1 MIKVLGR
8 QTSGN
13 VQKVLFVLEEAGHP
27 LYARGLRHASSTTRR
42 RPNTRRSIPNGKVP
56 TLIDGDT
63 VIWESNTILR
73 YLADT
78 HAKAL
83 TGATPAERTEVERWM
98 DWLLASINPLYLT
111 VFKDAK
117 KPAAER
123 VSDYDAQA
131 KELVSL
137 LTLADAHLAGRAC
150 FALGR
155 LTLADIA
162 LGPIV
167 SPLPRLPDRLAGTC
181 PISKPGWR
189 GSRRGRPSRSRPAR
203 SPPPW
208 RAPPDAIASRA
219 RSR

>member
-8 QTSGN
+8 QSSGN
-13 VQKVLFVLEEAGHP
+13 VQKVLFCLAEAGIEFSRED
-27 LYARGLRHASSTTRR
+27 YGRQFN
-42 RPNTRRSIPNGKVP
+42 NTQTAEYKALNPTSKVP
-56 TLIDGDT
+56 TLIDGET

-78 HAKAL
+78 GAKTL
-83 TGATPAERTEVERWM
+83 TGATSAERTEVERWM

-111 VFKDAK
+111 MFKDSK
-117 KPAAER
+117 KPAEER

-131 KELVSL
+131 KELAAAL
-137 LTLADAHLAGRAC
+137 ALADAHMAGQSF

-167 SPLPRLPDRLAGTC
+167 KRCLAFPIDLPALPNLKAWMAA
-181 PISKPGWR
+181 IEA
-189 GSRRGRPSRSRPAR
+189 RPAFAVATGA
-203 SPPPW
+203 
-208 RAPPDAIASRA
+208 APKIASA
-219 RSR
+219 A

>member
-13 VQKVLFVLEEAGHP
+13 VQKVLFGLEEAG
-27 LYARGLRHASSTTRR
+27 LAYTREDYGR
-42 RPNTRRSIPNGKVP
+42 QFNNTQTPEYKALNPNGKVP

-73 YLADT
+73 YLSDT

-111 VFKDAK
+111 AFKDSK
-117 KPAAER
+117 KPAEER
-123 VSDYDAQA
+123 VSDYDTQA

-137 LTLADAHLAGRAC
+137 LALANSHLAGREY

-167 SPLPRLPDRLAGTC
+167 ARCLAF
-181 PISKPGWR
+181 PIDVPKLASLEAWMAR
-189 GSRRGRPSRSRPAR
+189 IEARPAFQVATGKKP
-203 SPPPW
+203 S
-208 RAPPDAIASRA
+208 AVASA
-219 RSR
+219 A